1 MSNYLRTGKR
11 WTNEVDRYSDM
22 YLAARKMQR
31 KITEGGFRNSIAR
44 LVMTLPDAA
53 ENHSTPNAGGG
64 GRRTSLMVHSF
75 RENQGRRRNS
85 NVTIA
90 ENVAKSA
97 NLTPN
102 NEEENQIQIHC
113 EIPNTFMPQ
122 HLSLIFTPR
131 KDEEE
136 KKVTVPEN
144 PWENDIDTVQNYMF
158 YFPHNNMNTMHPLAL
173 YQPKTTMFEYPT
185 GSQATTKSTLKKFLN
200 IMRRRMDKN
209 RDEVLNKT
217 LSLKTPDTAFTAEYT
232 YNQSYHRKQSQT
244 HHVHRHRRSKFYKD
258 RQSSLFLTT
267 GPLGDPDASADDEY
281 ENEM

>member
-11 WTNEVDRYSDM
+11 YTNDVERYSDM
-22 YLAARKMQR
+22 YIAARKMQR
-31 KITEGGFRNSIAR
+31 KINEGGYRHSKAR
-44 LVMTLPDAA
+44 IVLTLPEMAD
-53 ENHSTPNAGGG
+53 NNSSPHG

-75 RENQGRRRNS
+75 RENIGKRRS
-85 NVTIA
+85 SKIEVTDNQI
-90 ENVAKSA
+90 AKSA
-97 NLTPN
+97 IITPN

-136 KKVTVPEN
+136 KNKAIVKEN
-144 PWENDIDTVQNYMF
+144 PWENDIDTIENYMF
-158 YFPHNNMNTMHPLAL
+158 YFPHNNFNAMHPLAL

-209 RDEVLNKT
+209 KDEVLSKT

-232 YNQSYHRKQSQT
+232 YNQSYYRKQSQT
-244 HHVHRHRRSKFYKD
+244 QNQKNRHRRSRFYRD
-258 RQSSLFLTT
+258 RQSSIFLTT